1 MKRLSVACGMAT
13 NPSFLFLDE
22 PTSGLDTS
30 LAFDVISLL
39 KQLTQLGTTVLCTIH
54 QPSSEI
60 FQMFD
65 NLILLSLGRRIYAG
79 PLKDAKL
86 FFTDQGLPCQDDY
99 NPADHFIWETSV
111 SVIAVDETTKQINAL
126 ADAFEESSFEK
137 TNRELIK
144 STLATLPN
152 ANLFNGKHSQ
162 PGLGIQYKML
172 FWRAFKAKYQDIAM
186 LGLQVQQN
194 LVTALIF
201 GLVFLRV
208 PRSTTTVPYDS
219 DDRYAL
225 QGCSFVYIITNFFQH
240 LYGVLFVFPQMKIIL
255 RREVYDG
262 TYGVGAAVVAQF
274 ITDIPYYV
282 VIPCLTT
289 TIVYF
294 MAGYMTGAIVFLNL
308 WGSVMFNIFCASGLG
323 YMISAIADSVP
334 SMLSLC
340 QSFSLILFKW
350 QMQSHRRSPRHCYF
364 FLDSSSRP
372 VAFQSTSSG

>member
-1 MKRLSVACGMAT
+1 MSLVSCQHAVIGQPGLTKTISGGEMKRLSVACGMAT

-86 FFTDQGLPCQDDY
+86 FFIDQGLPCQDDY

-144 STLATLPN
+144 STSNPN
-152 ANLFNGKHSQ
+152 
-162 PGLGIQYKML
+162 
-172 FWRAFKAKYQDIAM
+172 KY
-186 LGLQVQQN
+186 
-194 LVTALIF
+194 
-201 GLVFLRV
+201 
-208 PRSTTTVPYDS
+208 
-219 DDRYAL
+219 
-225 QGCSFVYIITNFFQH
+225 
-240 LYGVLFVFPQMKIIL
+240 
-255 RREVYDG
+255 
-262 TYGVGAAVVAQF
+262 
-274 ITDIPYYV
+274 
-282 VIPCLTT
+282 
-289 TIVYF
+289 
-294 MAGYMTGAIVFLNL
+294 
-308 WGSVMFNIFCASGLG
+308 
-323 YMISAIADSVP
+323 
-334 SMLSLC
+334 
-340 QSFSLILFKW
+340 
-350 QMQSHRRSPRHCYF
+350 
-364 FLDSSSRP
+364 
-372 VAFQSTSSG
+372 